1 MNDEHRV
8 RKIGGIKIYEP
19 KLEELEESL
28 SNLYIQKATKQLNNP
43 KQILQ
48 DRKDIARIKTI
59 MREQELQKEK
69 EKVKK
74 E

>member
-1 MNDEHRV
+1 MKPQEIRNMTLDEM
-8 RKIGGIKIYEP
+8 KI

-59 MREQELQKEK
+59 MREQEIQKEK
-69 EKVKK
+69 GKVKK